1 MKIKLVF
8 LFVVPLLYYGCANL
22 PKSRSTYLL
31 SDATQSSVFLYT
43 QDTPVSSEA
52 TLIKSVKISPPLFMV
67 NCDSLQHIL
76 NRLKMQ
82 TSNLGGNIVKIRK
95 YAATNGFGS
104 ECHKIRAD
112 ILYSNRPIENKRS
125 HNKDSNLFVYRYGGA
140 VLLKPELVV
149 GNRSLGKVKARFSKE
164 FNVSNRGETVIYLAN
179 SNDSDTLRINIT
191 DNKKYFVKVGIKYGG
206 LAGRAFLQLVDE
218 EQGEIEY
225 SLYKNSYTH

>member
-8 LFVVPLLYYGCANL
+8 LLVVPLVYYGCANL

-52 TLIKSVKISPPLFMV
+52 SLIKSVKISPPLFMV

-76 NRLKMQ
+76 NRLKLKA
-82 TSNLGGNIVKIRK
+82 SSLGGNIVKIRK
-95 YAATNGFGS
+95 YAAKNGFGS

-112 ILYSNRPIENKRS
+112 ILYSNRPIENKMS
-125 HNKDSNLFVYRYGGA
+125 HNNDNNLFVYRYGGA

-149 GNRSLGKVKARFSKE
+149 GNRSLGKIKARFSKE
-164 FNVSNRGETVIYLAN
+164 FNVINRGETVIYLAH
-179 SNDSDTLRINIT
+179 SPDSDTLRINIT
-191 DNKKYFVKVGIKYGG
+191 DNKKYYLKVGIKYGG

-225 SLYKNSYTH
+225 SLYKNSNTH